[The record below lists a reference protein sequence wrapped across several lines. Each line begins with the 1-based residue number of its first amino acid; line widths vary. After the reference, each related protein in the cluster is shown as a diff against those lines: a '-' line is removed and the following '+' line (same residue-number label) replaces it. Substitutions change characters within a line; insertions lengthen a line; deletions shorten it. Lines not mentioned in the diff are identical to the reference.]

1 MKLTTTLQ
9 AVIGSA
15 SFLFAAQPALAGHVH
30 GGHRHAHE
38 RYARRQNHHS
48 HMAGEV
54 IGASRIAAR
63 KAPCSLPDDPDLVRV
78 PGDVNNGFAMSPDE
92 PCEDGKWCPIACRSG
107 KVMAQ
112 WKPNTKYTYPESMYG
127 GLYCD
132 GGKPMKPFKE
142 KPYCVDG
149 TGAVKAVNKCGKVV
163 SFCQTVLPGNE
174 AMIIPTDVSDTMTL
188 SVPDAS
194 YWAQTAAHYY
204 VNPPGVDASKGCV
217 WGKITEAI
225 GNWSPYVAGANTQSS
240 GETFVKIAWNPEYMT
255 TDNSKNTPTY
265 GLKIE
270 CPDGGCNGLPC
281 VIDPTKS
288 GVGGVESP
296 NTASVDGGAN
306 FCVVTVPK
314 GKTANIVVFNTDGS
328 TGEKPKPK
336 EEPKPKPKEE
346 PKPTPKPEPTTVAKV
361 PKTTA
366 APPST
371 TTEAAFS
378 IKKVNPTTS
387 KSWSSES
394 TSDPYFMG
402 GIFLESTAV
411 GKTKTY
417 SDIEPTATAETV
429 TTTEA
434 DGADSRAAGAAAAS
448 TSPSNEGGAADHGG
462 SAIAGLVVAIVAA
475 AALL

>member
-1 MKLTTTLQ
+1 MKFTTTLQ
-9 AVIGSA
+9 AAIGSA
-15 SFLFAAQPALAGHVH
+15 SLLFSAQPALAGHVH
-30 GGHRHAHE
+30 GGHRRAHE

-54 IGASRIAAR
+54 IGAPKISAR
-63 KAPCSLPDDPDLVRV
+63 KAPCSLPDDPDLVHV

-92 PCEDGKWCPIACRSG
+92 PCEDGKWCPIACKSG

-112 WKPNTKYTYPESMYG
+112 WKPNTKYTYPESM
-127 GLYCD
+127 
-132 GGKPMKPFKE
+132 PFKE

-149 TGAVKAVNKCGKVV
+149 TGAVKAVNKCGKIV

-188 SVPDAS
+188 SVPDSS

-204 VNPPGVDASKGCV
+204 VNPPGVDASRGCV

-225 GNWSPYVAGANTQSS
+225 GNWSPYVAGANTQSN

-314 GKTANIVVFNTDGS
+314 GKSANIVVFNTDGS

-346 PKPTPKPEPTTVAKV
+346 PKPKPEPTTVAKV
-361 PKTTA
+361 PKTTE
-366 APPST
+366 APPSST
-371 TTEAAFS
+371 SSEAAFS
-378 IKKVNPTTS
+378 IKKVVPTTS
-387 KSWSSES
+387 KSAWSPES
-394 TSDPYFMG
+394 TSEDYFMG
-402 GIFLESTAV
+402 GIFLESTV
-411 GKTKTY
+411 IGKTKTY
-417 SDIEPTATAETV
+417 DTAEPTATAETV

-434 DGADSRAAGAAAAS
+434 DEADSRAAAAAAS